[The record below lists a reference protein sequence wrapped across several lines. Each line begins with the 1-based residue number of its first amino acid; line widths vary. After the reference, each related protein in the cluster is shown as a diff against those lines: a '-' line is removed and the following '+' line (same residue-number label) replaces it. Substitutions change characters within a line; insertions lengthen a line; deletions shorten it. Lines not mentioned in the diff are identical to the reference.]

1 MEFFQSHTPE
11 TYTDKGSIIC
21 KDGELYL
28 KDGIIPLKDG
38 IKPLKDGIKPI
49 KNNRAIHGDVV
60 FVKET
65 EVVGIQSRTKEHIVG
80 ILHLNLN
87 QKYGFTKRGIPIIK
101 FTPLSNKFPTFMVPS
116 KCRERVAQLCVI
128 SFNKW
133 ETNNKHPIGQIEQ
146 LIGKVGD
153 LNNEIQ
159 GILYKNHMCP
169 LGKSKQRR
177 KQNILS
183 EEQIQTHKWIESES
197 STHDYETISIDP
209 QGCRDIDDAFHVK
222 QLDKCNIEIGIHIAD
237 VASRLDLE
245 NLKWCF
251 FSSIYF
257 DGGKQENM
265 LNDDFTY
272 SVASLGNGEVK
283 RAVSLILQ
291 YKIEPTVKLM
301 SFCFKSTLVKNKALS
316 YSDADRLIKGDSSEE
331 NTLKCSL
338 KLLNKLAFL
347 MMNKNTSAKS
357 HKIIPAT
364 KMVEHYMLLYNSLT
378 AETLY
383 SYCKSTILRKHK
395 NAAELSTLNQTVSCE
410 SSPELV
416 NFIERL
422 NQNAAE
428 YVIDYDVQDGQ
439 LLHEGLGFGFYTH
452 ATSPIRRYV
461 DIINQINI
469 LRYISSQPVFTV
481 SKNEIEKVNLFNK
494 NLRKFY
500 NNYKKLKLVFN
511 SEIETRDY
519 NAYIIQIKKNKVKIF
534 IPELDIEHSCQIM
547 SHKLESLN
555 RITLGDA
562 HSQYYDQ
569 YEYNWIEVDGVRL
582 TLYDSVKVN
591 ITTLPKEVFF
601 NKKLYCKIVSPE
613 ISVL

>member
-11 TYTDKGSIIC
+11 THTDKGIIIC
-21 KDGELYL
+21 KDDEFYL
-28 KDGIIPLKDG
+28 KDGITPL
-38 IKPLKDGIKPI
+38 
-49 KNNRAIHGDVV
+49 KNNRAINGDIV
-60 FVKET
+60 FIKDD
-65 EVVGIQSRTKEHIVG
+65 EVVGIESRNKQHIVG
-80 ILHLNLN
+80 ILYLNLN

-116 KCRERVAQLCVI
+116 KSRERVAQLCVI

-133 ETNNKHPIGQIEQ
+133 ETNNKHPIGQIEK
-146 LIGKVGD
+146 LIGRVGD

-159 GILYKNHMCP
+159 GILYKNKMCP

-183 EEQIQTHKWIESES
+183 EEQIQSHPWIESES
-197 STHDYETISIDP
+197 ESSTSHYETISIDP
-209 QGCRDIDDAFHVK
+209 EGCRDIDDAFHVK
-222 QLDKCNIEIGIHIAD
+222 QIDESNIEIGIHIAD

-245 NLKWCF
+245 NLKCCF

-272 SVASLGNGEVK
+272 TVASLGNGEVK

-291 YKIEPTVKLM
+291 YKIDPNVKLM
-301 SFCFKSTLVKNKALS
+301 SLCFKSTLVKNKALS
-316 YSDADRLIKGDSSEE
+316 YSEADKMIKSDSSTKH
-331 NTLKCSL
+331 TLNSSL
-338 KLLNKLAFL
+338 KLLNKIAF
-347 MMNKNTSAKS
+347 MMNNETSS
-357 HKIIPAT
+357 TPYTIISAT
-364 KMVEHYMLLYNSLT
+364 KMVEHFMLLYNSLT

-383 SYCKSTILRKHK
+383 SYSKTTILRKHK
-395 NAAELSTLNQTVSCE
+395 NAEKLSTLNQTVSRE

-422 NQNAAE
+422 SQNAAE
-428 YVIDYDVQDGQ
+428 YVIDYNAKDGQ

-469 LRYISSQPVFTV
+469 LRYISSQPALEV
-481 SKNEIEKVNLFNK
+481 SKNEIDDINLFNK

-519 NAYIIQIKKNKVKIF
+519 NAYIIQIKKNKVKLF

-547 SHKLESLN
+547 SHKLESLD
-555 RITLGDA
+555 RISLGDA
-562 HSQYYDQ
+562 NAQYYDQ
-569 YEYNWIEVDGVRL
+569 CEYNWIEVDGIRL
-582 TLYDSVKVN
+582 SLYDSVKVN

-613 ISVL
+613 ISVF